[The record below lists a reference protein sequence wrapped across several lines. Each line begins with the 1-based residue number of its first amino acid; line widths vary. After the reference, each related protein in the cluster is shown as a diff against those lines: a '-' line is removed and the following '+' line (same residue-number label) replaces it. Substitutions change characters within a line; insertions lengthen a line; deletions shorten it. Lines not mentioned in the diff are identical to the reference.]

1 MRIISSGIIIL
12 LTVNLAGC
20 GWFGLRDRSSDYLL
34 AEETEPTF
42 IPVESKSIPLGQ
54 LYPLPPAQG
63 GSEQLVS
70 FDVPRPQP
78 ASINTFEQ
86 LVKIQSFDDR
96 RWVLINI
103 SPSEL
108 WPRLRN
114 VLNRNGVP
122 SARAEGSSGII
133 ETVWVSFNSDNDNSH
148 RFRFNISPGV
158 QLGSTEISVVH
169 NQALRGDEDAGE
181 WPEESNSDQRELDM
195 LTLVAN
201 DLAGTED
208 FASVSLLA
216 QEIGGSSKVQ
226 IISPEV
232 ADPFIEIK
240 LGYDRSW
247 ASIVYSAE
255 RAGFTTI
262 DKDRTEGV
270 LFVNYTEPNQAEPGF
285 FAGLFG
291 GGRSNDEIIE
301 VNYRILVESVKE
313 NVEVR
318 LVDSKGNSL
327 PKAESLKLLAIVRSN
342 LS

>member
-20 GWFGLRDRSSDYLL
+20 GWFGLRDRRSDYLL

-158 QLGSTEISVVH
+158 QLESTEISVVH
-169 NQALRGDEDAGE
+169 NQALRGEEDAGE

-270 LFVNYTEPNQAEPGF
+270 LFVNYTEPNKEEPGF
-285 FAGLFG
+285 FASLFG

>member
-133 ETVWVSFNSDNDNSH
+133 ETCLLYT
-148 RFRFNISPGV
+148 SP
-158 QLGSTEISVVH
+158 
-169 NQALRGDEDAGE
+169 
-181 WPEESNSDQRELDM
+181 
-195 LTLVAN
+195 
-201 DLAGTED
+201 
-208 FASVSLLA
+208 
-216 QEIGGSSKVQ
+216 
-226 IISPEV
+226 SP
-232 ADPFIEIK
+232 
-240 LGYDRSW
+240 R
-247 ASIVYSAE
+247 
-255 RAGFTTI
+255 
-262 DKDRTEGV
+262 
-270 LFVNYTEPNQAEPGF
+270 
-285 FAGLFG
+285 
-291 GGRSNDEIIE
+291 
-301 VNYRILVESVKE
+301 
-313 NVEVR
+313 
-318 LVDSKGNSL
+318 DS
-327 PKAESLKLLAIVRSN
+327 
-342 LS
+342 